1 MRRVGIFSVVS
12 ALTCVLTAAI
22 GLASANATENKA
34 EWAVNEGAGLVKLTK
49 AEGLSEAIT
58 TKQTG
63 LSSRRLEQVSPS
75 NAIKSRSSA
84 KVKSPGKR
92 KLRLSR
98 SFLKAAK

>member
-58 TKQTG
+58 TKTKLGYQADDWNRYH
-63 LSSRRLEQVSPS
+63 RRMQ
-75 NAIKSRSSA
+75 
-84 KVKSPGKR
+84 
-92 KLRLSR
+92 
-98 SFLKAAK
+98 